1 MSDYTTN
8 LNLLKKDP
16 EADGNDYFNIQT
28 MLNDNWDK
36 IDAGVAAKET
46 PAGAQAKV
54 DNLAGAGRTT
64 QTVKGNADAITAL
77 NQTVVL
83 HSAEDASTSA
93 KGHVQLATNAEVTTG
108 ANTTKAVTPAGVK
121 VELDKKAN
129 ISHTQAFST
138 ITGTVPISQGGTGQ
152 TTAALARN
160 ALGLGNTT
168 GALPIANGGTGATT
182 AAAALTNLGIT
193 ATAAELNYTDGVTSN
208 IQTQLN
214 VKLGLG
220 GGTMSGEVNH
230 ADNLVTRPNL
240 KDYAEQLG
248 ITPATTGTVN
258 FDLTTG
264 NVFAVTPTGA
274 ITIGAVNP
282 PASGRCG
289 SATIW
294 LTNGATVYTKTFA
307 ATIKW
312 VNDEI
317 PDTSEPSKTYGI
329 VLTTLNGG
337 TTYRA
342 ACIGA
347 YSA

>member
-1 MSDYTTN
+1 MSEYTTN

-16 EADGNDYFNIQT
+16 ETDGNDYFNIKT

-77 NQTVVL
+77 NQAVSSHL
-83 HSAEDASTSA
+83 AEDASTSA

-108 ANTTKAVTPAGVK
+108 TNTTKAVTPAGVK

-138 ITGTVPISQGGTGQ
+138 ITGTVPIAQGGTGQ

-182 AAAALTNLGIT
+182 AAAALTNLGLTATAAELNILDGIT
-193 ATAAELNYTDGVTSN
+193 ATTAELNYTDGVTSN

-214 VKLGLG
+214 SKLALA
-220 GGTMSGEVNH
+220 GGTM
-230 ADNLVTRPNL
+230 
-240 KDYAEQLG
+240 
-248 ITPATTGTVN
+248 
-258 FDLTTG
+258 TG
-264 NVFAVTPTGA
+264 NLIAKSGTDHTTKRVRNVQFKTGA
-274 ITIGAVNP
+274 DFSTAELGEGDIGF
-282 PASGRCG
+282 
-289 SATIW
+289 
-294 LTNGATVYTKTFA
+294 VY
-307 ATIKW
+307 
-312 VNDEI
+312 
-317 PDTSEPSKTYGI
+317 
-329 VLTTLNGG
+329 
-337 TTYRA
+337 
-342 ACIGA
+342 
-347 YSA
+347 